1 MNYFNESQSLEV
13 LRKLISFNTVGNNE
27 EDVAYYIQELLAKY
41 DIKSQIIDVHGNR
54 ANLVAEIGHG
64 QPVLGL
70 TGHMDV
76 VDPGNLEAWN
86 TNPFELTEKN
96 GTLYGRGVC
105 DMKSG
110 LAAMIIAMIELHKQG
125 LPKQGTIRLLACM
138 SEEIGEVGSHYLL
151 EDGLMNDVDGLI
163 VGEPAGYNIFYSE
176 KGSMDIKVTSK
187 GKTSHSSMP
196 EFGYNAIDA
205 LMNFLIEANNNFRR
219 NPIKQGSM
227 GPLVFNT
234 TTIKGGTQVNSIPDY
249 AEADVNVRT
258 IPEYTNQQVID
269 VLNQMVTKFNKT
281 GAQIGFDVYMNEKP
295 VGVAKDNILVEL
307 THDLMK
313 KYTDDKILVVP
324 NPGITDASN
333 LVQGKSHDFPFI
345 IAGPGNLTSHKVNEE
360 MDKQMYFNYI
370 DIYEELTVKF
380 LSRVVADVKVE

>member
-27 EDVAYYIQELLAKY
+27 EDVAHYIQELLAKY

-205 LMNFLIEANNNFRR
+205 LMNFLIEANNNFRS

-295 VGVAKDNILVEL
+295 VGVAKDNILVES

>member
-27 EDVAYYIQELLAKY
+27 EDVAHYIQELLAKY

-205 LMNFLIEANNNFRR
+205 LMNFLIEANNNFRS

-333 LVQGKSHDFPFI
+333 LVQGKSHDSPFI